1 MAESLSQDEM
11 IRQQVLAL
19 EAQVYANPS
28 SRHNVGH
35 LLADEFWEVSA
46 TGEKVT
52 RDVLLERL
60 ESSPI
65 IIDDYPLDDTR
76 VDVYDDVAISTGRT
90 VLRGRMPLKDATE
103 QVIERSNRFVH
114 VWVKRGDTWQ
124 TVFAQNSDAPMP

>member
-1 MAESLSQDEM
+1 ME
-11 IRQQVLAL
+11 
-19 EAQVYANPS
+19 PS
-28 SRHNVGH
+28 I
-35 LLADEFWEVSA
+35 LPLCEFWEVSA

-65 IIDDYPLDDTR
+65 IIDDYLLDDTR

-90 VLRGRMPLKDATE
+90 VLRGRMPLKDAAE